1 MWLDGMVFLPLIM
14 LGINKIIDED
24 NPVVYIVFLAI
35 MLFANY
41 FISYM
46 ICIFSVIYFIGLFI
60 YRGNFKIKNILK
72 KILMFALSS
81 ALAAGLVSFMLIPLA
96 HSLSSI
102 SATGDTFP
110 ELSS

>member
-1 MWLDGMVFLPLIM
+1 MWLDGMAFLPLIM

-60 YRGNFKIKNILK
+60 YIGKFKIKKILK
-72 KILMFALSS
+72 KILMFAL
-81 ALAAGLVSFMLIPLA
+81 
-96 HSLSSI
+96 
-102 SATGDTFP
+102 
-110 ELSS
+110 

>member
-1 MWLDGMVFLPLIM
+1 
-14 LGINKIIDED
+14 
-24 NPVVYIVFLAI
+24 
-35 MLFANY
+35 
-41 FISYM
+41 M

-60 YRGNFKIKNILK
+60 YRGNFKIKHIK

-110 ELSS
+110 ELSSSFKISDFMFNHFTGVNRTVLQVIRCRFQTYTQECLR